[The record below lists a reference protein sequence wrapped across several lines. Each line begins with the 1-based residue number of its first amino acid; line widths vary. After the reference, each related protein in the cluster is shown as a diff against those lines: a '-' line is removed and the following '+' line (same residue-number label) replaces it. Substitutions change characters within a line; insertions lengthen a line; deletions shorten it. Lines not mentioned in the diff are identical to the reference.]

1 MKPVSLKTSH
11 ETQYNTIF
19 LQYISKTYGSQAIT
33 PKLKEYFN
41 DFNENRKV
49 ISHRKDN
56 MRKVEELNT
65 TLKIATKYLN
75 QLIAI
80 KSKTV
85 ISPQAGC
92 CDLEFS
98 WTDTI
103 TKTLFASHNVNFEYY
118 NVLFNIASLYFH
130 LAYQKTLTLNVDIN
144 LRKEIIKDYKK
155 SLYLFSIIKD
165 EASNKIEIREL
176 PYDLSPT
183 YSEYCIT
190 LCEIYGQIEIVK
202 VAEETSPKEYA
213 LRSKLLF
220 GISEKY
226 YKAFQLSNGEPVKRG
241 GTPEFRN
248 YLMNRS
254 YYYKSLVYKKQAEIN
269 TKKFDDTGLGYGEAT
284 VYQDLSVECL
294 VECQKTINSMGD
306 LVDVDK
312 FNALFNQE
320 KKLKDKMD
328 DLNKRIYHQFTPDP
342 KTIQL
347 ESKFM
352 MPALPIDELYIGN
365 NKDKLREDPKIYC
378 EDLYLLTP
386 HEIKPMLAEY
396 KNKMNQFLK
405 DYLSKYEN
413 KITISNFINNLHLS
427 EKIVVKLNENNKIKT
442 YKYHDT
448 WEKILQIQ
456 NLGGAAY
463 LSKTMTK
470 ILNKSSELEQILNN
484 LLKELENEENED
496 NYYRQKVGQQYV
508 ITPSKEL
515 NSNYI
520 QSVKNYIDNIKKARE
535 FDYQKEKEIND
546 AIINYQ
552 ELILSESQFIQ
563 NIQNLKQVN
572 EPLNEEEINLRN
584 EILKLYELEEKMANI
599 TRPIFKEVNSGSGVI
614 HLFAE
619 VLVNRMTERSIFDI
633 TKEKYVKQLEPINGI
648 DIEIKN
654 QINKINELIPKLS
667 DNIIFPR
674 EKEDKARSYINN
686 LENHCSSFNKNK
698 EILEKAEKYYIDL
711 EIKLENLI
719 KTIRGWISKRKEEKK
734 MCLGTIRG
742 HIKEY
747 DPNTVVNPFDNSG
760 NPGGNQF
767 NNIGYYNPYP
777 NQNINNINNNKMPQ
791 YNNNPNQNDDH
802 LDQPYCSSN
811 INNNNGQ

>member
-49 ISHRKDN
+49 ISYRKDN

-508 ITPSKEL
+508 ITPS
-515 NSNYI
+515 
-520 QSVKNYIDNIKKARE
+520 
-535 FDYQKEKEIND
+535 
-546 AIINYQ
+546 
-552 ELILSESQFIQ
+552 
-563 NIQNLKQVN
+563 
-572 EPLNEEEINLRN
+572 
-584 EILKLYELEEKMANI
+584 
-599 TRPIFKEVNSGSGVI
+599 
-614 HLFAE
+614 
-619 VLVNRMTERSIFDI
+619 
-633 TKEKYVKQLEPINGI
+633 
-648 DIEIKN
+648 
-654 QINKINELIPKLS
+654 
-667 DNIIFPR
+667 
-674 EKEDKARSYINN
+674 
-686 LENHCSSFNKNK
+686 
-698 EILEKAEKYYIDL
+698 
-711 EIKLENLI
+711 
-719 KTIRGWISKRKEEKK
+719 
-734 MCLGTIRG
+734 
-742 HIKEY
+742 
-747 DPNTVVNPFDNSG
+747 
-760 NPGGNQF
+760 
-767 NNIGYYNPYP
+767 
-777 NQNINNINNNKMPQ
+777 
-791 YNNNPNQNDDH
+791 
-802 LDQPYCSSN
+802 
-811 INNNNGQ
+811 